1 MKSRCV
7 MVYKDEPD
15 CNFINAQ
22 KRFKLSDYIVIANV
36 EEARKLTD
44 EIFLA
49 NKDFIDNYIYQG
61 YKITWAWYD
70 AMYHLCLKYLE
81 LKPLIDE
88 IERIDPEVI
97 ELRGIS
103 SNYAKILRYYFF
115 SKTVNLEQHKSA
127 LPEVKDFITNTILL
141 SYTLLSH
148 CFFCLTGKTYIAT
161 WTGDFVFGNTRS
173 DFRLNHLYKK
183 YHENDIKFVE
193 FIRTRSLK
201 EFFSNVFKRKRFS
214 IHYFSIVYFVELLT
228 PKTKYVKKPQNFFQ
242 SIMFDF
248 HHGNVVLQRSVLIL
262 RIVLKQLRISKV
274 VLISFSSRSAHL
286 ALAAK
291 TLGIPT
297 IGIMHGLQ
305 QKEYAVYEFMESY
318 SEDKKIGCDLY
329 GVWSP
334 EYQHYFRRFSKIMHP
349 ESIQYS
355 GLLRPKITKLAFQ
368 PFKRISSKKVR
379 VLLISE
385 PLVSATEIAPFI
397 EKLQLYDD
405 IEIAIKVRPMIK
417 DSYYEE
423 LLQLLPS
430 IRTLKV
436 YDGKIEVDGA
446 EFDIFL
452 GSNSTAVIEA
462 SLLDKISILVMT
474 QKWGDYFDLN
484 NLIDGCSLVVEH
496 PDMLYDHILE
506 RIENESELESISKIR
521 RKFFGDNK
529 DGAQWLVDQL

>member
-1 MKSRCV
+1 MKGKCIV
-7 MVYKDEPD
+7 KLIGNGDEQVIL
-15 CNFINAQ
+15 FL
-22 KRFKLSDYIVIANV
+22 KDYIQHSNV
-36 EEARKLTD
+36 KEARELTD
-44 EIFLA
+44 TAFTR
-49 NKDFIDNYIYQG
+49 NKDFIDSHDYNG
-61 YKITWAWYD
+61 YKVTWSWYD
-70 AMYHLCLKYLE
+70 LIYKTFSDFIEIM
-81 LKPLIDE
+81 PLI
-88 IERIDPEVI
+88 RVI
-97 ELRGIS
+97 ETYEFDSITLTDFPRKYS
-103 SNYAKILRYYFF
+103 KILDMFF
-115 SKTVNLEQHKSA
+115 FESNIQFKSNLS
-127 LPEVKDFITNTILL
+127 LL
-141 SYTLLSH
+141 SLKEFIFNLVLLIFSL
-148 CFFCLTGKTYIAT
+148 CSIFFVSFKRGRRVAIRTEDYI
-161 WTGDFVFGNTRS
+161 FKNTKS
-173 DFRLNHLYKK
+173 DFRLNHLYDK
-183 YHENDIKFVE
+183 YEQNSVLYIE
-193 FIRTRSLK
+193 FIRSTK
-201 EFFSNVFKRKRFS
+201 IKNFFVNAYKRRRFA
-214 IHYFSIVYFVELLT
+214 IYYTAIIFFVDLLT
-228 PKTKYVKKPQNFFQ
+228 KKTQYSKQPKDFYQ
-242 SIMFDF
+242 S
-248 HHGNVVLQRSVLIL
+248 VLHSYHRSNIVLKRSVLVIEKILKIL
-262 RIVLKQLRISKV
+262 RIDKF

-334 EYQHYFRRFSKIMHP
+334 EYLHYFRRFSKIMHP

-379 VLLISE
+379 ILLISE

-397 EKLQLYDD
+397 EKLQLYND

-430 IRTLKV
+430 IKRLKV

-474 QKWGDYFDLN
+474 KKWGDYFDLN
-484 NLIDGCSLVVEH
+484 NLIEGCSLVVEH

-506 RIENESELESISKIR
+506 RIENESELKSISKIR